1 MFFYFI
7 IKFEKKDSKKNRLL
21 KFTLSDGSKTIE
33 AIEYRSMPSLNQF
46 DLLPGTKMI
55 LKGQINF
62 FNQMLFLSSGNI
74 EILGGQVP
82 DIGTSVNL
90 IQVLQ
95 KMMYVLVI

>member
-1 MFFYFI
+1 
-7 IKFEKKDSKKNRLL
+7 LL
-21 KFTLSDGSKTIE
+21 KFILSDGSKTIE

-46 DLLPGTKMI
+46 DLLPGTKII

-62 FNQMLFLSSGNI
+62 FSQMLFLSSGNI
-74 EILGGQVP
+74 QVLGGQVP

>member
-21 KFTLSDGSKTIE
+21 KCTLSDGSKTIE

-62 FNQMLFLSSGNI
+62 FNQTLFLSSGNI